1 MTIHPK
7 PRFLSCGDLA
17 VSVELG
23 DEISREVNARVLA
36 LEYLIQQKALAGVTE
51 TVPTFRSLLVYYDP
65 LVVGYEA
72 LCATLGSLVAQARPD
87 VLPPARI
94 VELPCCYGGELGF
107 ELDAA
112 AAKLGLPPDEV
123 ARLHA
128 SADYYVFFVGF
139 TPGLPYMTGMPER
152 LTIPRLETP
161 RTNTPPGSVGIG
173 GTQCSVYSVESPGGF
188 WVLGRT
194 PLRLYDPAAP
204 DPILLR
210 AGDHVRFRLIDRAE
224 FDTIAA
230 QVAAGTYGERSQEG
244 EPRRAERRG
253 ERTWESP
260 ERTEQG
266 EPRRAAGRGERTWES
281 PERSEGG
288 AR

>member
-1 MTIHPK
+1 MPTLPGGV
-7 PRFLSCGDLA
+7 FLRGGSWGVVWA
-17 VSVELG
+17 GE
-23 DEISREVNARVLA
+23 SR
-36 LEYLIQQKALAGVTE
+36 
-51 TVPTFRSLLVYYDP
+51 
-65 LVVGYEA
+65 
-72 LCATLGSLVAQARPD
+72 
-87 VLPPARI
+87 
-94 VELPCCYGGELGF
+94 
-107 ELDAA
+107 
-112 AAKLGLPPDEV
+112 
-123 ARLHA
+123 
-128 SADYYVFFVGF
+128 
-139 TPGLPYMTGMPER
+139 
-152 LTIPRLETP
+152 
-161 RTNTPPGSVGIG
+161 
-173 GTQCSVYSVESPGGF
+173 GGF
-188 WVLGRT
+188 WVLGRP